1 MGSNTKTVDIGTL
14 ETKTVFVK
22 VKSISGKIKQYV
34 VNIVR
39 EPDPLELKDVY
50 VDNRL
55 ATKVSDTEYTI
66 DVLDTK
72 TNIDIQAILF
82 NTVDEYVAIED
93 NTPSI
98 GVNTYNAYQLSNGY
112 KVDAISRQYNPR
124 DKYIECLKDNKRYL

>member
-1 MGSNTKTVDIGTL
+1 M
-14 ETKTVFVK
+14 
-22 VKSISGKIKQYV
+22 
-34 VNIVR
+34 
-39 EPDPLELKDVY
+39 KDVY

-55 ATKVSDTEYTI
+55 ATKVSDTKYTI

-72 TNIDIQAILF
+72 TNIDIQAMLF

-112 KVDAISRQYNPR
+112 KVEIVASNG
-124 DKYIECLKDNKRYL
+124 LDNTDENYKEKVYTKAGA